1 MKSLQRFSNTKDTSS
16 CIACTSGNMSP
27 SHRTGRMLTS
37 PSLTN
42 RMETAVCGNSRG
54 ISLHRRESP
63 GQDHAQQV
71 EHISELCFWKH
82 CVVSGRPD
90 PRQTWFLH
98 RPQFWTPSTLS
109 CSGNTS
115 KLGVPPKQWRLL
127 VFQRGEAHFQPTSY
141 KLLILFMSILLC
153 SFQENAL

>member
-1 MKSLQRFSNTKDTSS
+1 MKSLQRLSNTKDTSS
-16 CIACTSGNMSP
+16 CVACTSGNMSP

-98 RPQFWTPSTLS
+98 RPQLWTPSTLS

-115 KLGVPPKQWRLL
+115 PNLGYHPSSGGCLSFKEGKLIFSL
-127 VFQRGEAHFQPTSY
+127 HH
-141 KLLILFMSILLC
+141 INC
-153 SFQENAL
+153 